1 MSICSA
7 VKTSFI
13 SMSFAMACVL
23 VASNGVSAEQ
33 WTPTGPEGG
42 EVRSLAYDPVHPETV
57 FLGTS
62 SGQLFCSSD
71 IGRTWSRCGRL
82 GNGEDYVIDHVLVD
96 PHNSNSVYASVW
108 NVNKPLQGELF
119 HSSDGGKKW
128 STVSGLRGKSVRCI
142 AAAAS
147 QPGLFLVGSLD
158 GVFRSTNGGLTW
170 SKISSSRTTIRNVES
185 LAIDP
190 LDSAVY
196 YAGTRHLAWKTTD
209 GGAHWR
215 RLDDGMID
223 DSDVF
228 TIILDRANPQI
239 LFAGACSGI
248 YKSND
253 GGRHF
258 ERIQGMPFS
267 ARRTH
272 VLSQSP
278 QDPKVLYA
286 GTTEGLWVSNDAGES
301 WRRVTGPDVVVN
313 DVLASPLPD
322 GRILLATDRA
332 GILAGSGGNLEFK
345 TSNSGFTHRY
355 ISSLLVDKD
364 NLDRVYL
371 SVVNDGEYGGVFVSE
386 DGGRH
391 WTQRSDGL
399 MTRDVFALQQGR
411 DGAVLAGTDRGMF
424 ALEAGA
430 NVWKPQVG
438 LCHEANSASGKTA
451 EGILKPV
458 CKINDVQFDGQKW
471 FAATSRG
478 LYTSDDGEIW
488 NENPSVRGRTILFL
502 SQRSGFI
509 ALVDSKG
516 ILLSTDDGQTWR
528 RPKTVPLRIT
538 ISGMIITKSQ
548 EILVAS
554 DEGVFRS
561 RDMGKS
567 WQRSQRGLPD
577 KAIHTITY
585 DDREARIFVIAG
597 ANRTVLESNDGGLTW
612 HRGPK
617 SGWPL
622 RSIRIANGRSVAAT
636 TFDGVVVDASD
647 DSRTKVPGTV
657 IVPGQ

>member
-1 MSICSA
+1 
-7 VKTSFI
+7 
-13 SMSFAMACVL
+13 MSFAMACVL

-33 WTPTGPEGG
+33 WMPTGPEGG
-42 EVRSLAYDPVHPETV
+42 EVRSLAYDPAHPENV

-62 SGQLFCSSD
+62 SGQLFCSPD
-71 IGRTWSRCGRL
+71 TGRTWSRCGRL

-96 PHNSNSVYASVW
+96 PRDSRSVYASVW
-108 NVNKPLQGELF
+108 NVNKPLRGELF

-128 STVSGLRGKSVRCI
+128 SAIPGLRGKSIRCV

-147 QPGLFLVGSLD
+147 QPGMFLVGSLD
-158 GVFRSTNGGLTW
+158 GVFRSTNGGRTW
-170 SKISSSRTTIRNVES
+170 SKISGSRTAIRNVES

-190 LDSAVY
+190 VDSEVY

-228 TIILDRANPQI
+228 TIVLDRSNPQT

-301 WRRVTGPDVVVN
+301 WRRVTGPEVVVN
-313 DVLASPLPD
+313 DVLPSPLAD

-332 GILAGSGGNLEFK
+332 GILAGSGDNLEFRA
-345 TSNSGFTHRY
+345 SNSGFTHRY
-355 ISSLLVDKD
+355 ISSILVDND
-364 NLDRVYL
+364 NPDRIHL
-371 SVVNDGEYGGVFVSE
+371 SVVNDGEYGGVFVSG
-386 DGGRH
+386 DGAKH
-391 WTQRSDGL
+391 WSQQSNGL
-399 MTRDVFALQQGR
+399 MGRDVFVLKQGKN
-411 DGAVLAGTDRGMF
+411 GTLLAGTDRGMF
-424 ALEAGA
+424 ALETGA
-430 NVWKPQVG
+430 NVWKPQVDVCDEG
-438 LCHEANSASGKTA
+438 NAASGKGP
-451 EGILKPV
+451 EDSLKPA
-458 CKINDVQFDGQKW
+458 CKINDIQFDGQKW

-478 LYTSDDGEIW
+478 LYVSKDGESW
-488 NENPSVRGRTILFL
+488 TENPTVKGRTILFL
-502 SQRSGFI
+502 SQGSGVI

-516 ILLSTDDGQTWR
+516 ILLSTDDGKTWR
-528 RPKTVPLRIT
+528 RPKGAPLRIT
-538 ISGMIITKSQ
+538 ISGLVITKNQ
-548 EILVAS
+548 EIVVAS

-577 KAIHTITY
+577 KAIHAIAY
-585 DDREARIFVIAG
+585 EDSEGRLVAIAG
-597 ANRTVLESNDGGLTW
+597 AKRTVFESNDEGLTW
-612 HRGPK
+612 HCGPS

-622 RSIRIANGRSVAAT
+622 RSIRIAKGRSVAAT
-636 TFDGVVVDASD
+636 TFDGVVIDARD
-647 DSRTKVPGTV
+647 DNRTKVPGTV

>member
-1 MSICSA
+1 MSICSV

-13 SMSFAMACVL
+13 SISLAMASVL
-23 VASNGVSAEQ
+23 FATSDLSAEQ

-42 EVRSLAYDPVHPETV
+42 EVRSLAYDPAHPENV

-71 IGRTWSRCGRL
+71 TGRAWSRCGRL

-96 PHNSNSVYASVW
+96 PHDSNSVYASAW
-108 NVNKPLQGELF
+108 NVNRPLRGELF

-128 STVSGLRGKSVRCI
+128 ATVPSLRGKSIRCI

-147 QPGLFLVGSLD
+147 HPGLFLVGSLD
-158 GVFRSTNGGLTW
+158 GVFRSTNGGQTW
-170 SKISSSRTTIRNVES
+170 SKISGSRTAIRRVES

-190 LDSAVY
+190 LNSDVY
-196 YAGTRHLAWKTTD
+196 YVGTRHLAWKTTD
-209 GGAHWR
+209 AGAHWR

-228 TIILDRANPQI
+228 TIVIDRSNPQN

-248 YKSND
+248 YKSSD

-278 QDPKVLYA
+278 QNPSVLYA
-286 GTTEGLWVSNDAGES
+286 GTTEGLWVSKDAGET
-301 WRRVTGPDVVVN
+301 WKRVTGPEVVVN
-313 DVLASPLPD
+313 DLLAAPLPD

-332 GILAGSGGNLEFK
+332 GVLAGSKGDLEFRA
-345 TSNSGFTHRY
+345 SNSGFAHRY
-355 ISSLLVDKD
+355 ISSIVIDSE
-364 NLDRVYL
+364 NHDRIYL
-371 SVVNDGEYGGVFVSE
+371 SAVNDGEYGGVFVSE

-391 WTQRSDGL
+391 WAQESNGL
-399 MTRDVFALQQGR
+399 MGRDVFALQQGR
-411 DGAVLAGTDRGMF
+411 NGALLAGTDRGMF
-424 ALEAGA
+424 ALQAGA
-430 NVWKPQVG
+430 TAWNPLAD
-438 LCHEANSASGKTA
+438 LCREENTA
-451 EGILKPV
+451 LEKATEDSLKST
-458 CKINDVQFDGQKW
+458 CKINDIQFDGRKW

-478 LYTSDDGEIW
+478 LYGSDDGETW
-488 NENPSVRGRTILFL
+488 NQNPGVGGRTISFL
-502 SQRSGFI
+502 NKRSGVI
-509 ALVDSKG
+509 ALIDSKG
-516 ILLSTDDGQTWR
+516 ILISTDEGQTWQ
-528 RPKTVPLRIT
+528 RPKAAPLRIT
-538 ISGMIITKSQ
+538 ISGVVITQSQ
-548 EILVAS
+548 EIIIAS

-577 KAIHTITY
+577 KTIHAVAY
-585 DDREARIFVIAG
+585 DDSEARILAIAG
-597 ANRTVLESNDGGLTW
+597 ASRTVVESNDGGATW
-612 HRGPK
+612 HRGPN

-622 RSIRIANGRSVAAT
+622 RSIRIVKERSVAAT
-636 TFDGVVVDASD
+636 TFDGVVIDMKDNHTA
-647 DSRTKVPGTV
+647 VPGSV